1 MTASTPETTRPPS
14 AVKVALLGA
23 GNVGAE
29 VARTLLDH
37 GPEFAARVGAPVEL
51 IGIAV
56 RDLAARRTVE
66 LPEELLTTDAEAL
79 VDAADVVIELTGGI
93 EPARSRILRAL
104 HAGKPVISGNKALI
118 ARHGRQLQDAADAA
132 GVPLSYEAAVAGA
145 IPIVRPMQDS
155 LAGDR
160 VDRVL
165 GIMNGTTNYILD
177 QMDTTGAQ
185 FHDALAEAQELGYA
199 EADPTADVEGHDA
212 AAKAAILASLAFHST
227 FTIDDVY
234 CRGITGVTAADVAAA
249 REAGYVIKLLAVCER
264 CPGGVNLR
272 VTPTMIPREHPLA
285 GVHGA
290 YNAVFVEAA
299 NAGSLM
305 FYGAGA
311 GGAATASAWHPNS
324 VLLAAGSTD
333 GHARVLSSFVKG
345 VDARPEPSAWGER
358 LPFNTVCGEFLNNTA
373 GWVHSVAFS
382 PSGNALAF
390 ASHDSTLTVVY
401 PSAPEQPPAAV
412 ISISTQ
418 VLPFTS
424 LVWTS
429 EDEIIAAGYNC
440 EAYRLQGSEQG
451 WTLAGSLES
460 KGRPGL
466 AEAREESAFNM
477 FRQMD
482 LKGKGSQDDTKL
494 KTVHQNTI
502 STIRSYEESGDKV
515 SKISSSG
522 VDGRVVIWNV

>member
-1 MTASTPETTRPPS
+1 MSDSTPETTRPS
-14 AVKVALLGA
+14 TTVKVALLGA

-29 VARTLLDH
+29 VARTLLEH
-37 GPEFAARVGAPVEL
+37 GAELAARVGAPIEL
-51 IGIAV
+51 TGIAV

-66 LPEELLTTDAEAL
+66 LPADLLTTDAEAL
-79 VDAADVVIELTGGI
+79 IDAADVVIELTGGI
-93 EPARSRILRAL
+93 EPTRSRILRAL
-104 HAGKPVISGNKALI
+104 HGGKPVISGNKALI

-185 FHDALAEAQELGYA
+185 FGDALAEAQRLGYA
-199 EADPTADVEGHDA
+199 EADPTADVGGHDA

-311 GGAATASAWHPNS
+311 GGAATASA
-324 VLLAAGSTD
+324 VLGDFVSAARRLVLGGPAQGADPHAQLAAAPMDDVRT
-333 GHARVLSSFVKG
+333 SF
-345 VDARPEPSAWGER
+345 SI
-358 LPFNTVCGEFLNNTA
+358 
-373 GWVHSVAFS
+373 
-382 PSGNALAF
+382 
-390 ASHDSTLTVVY
+390 TLTVQDRLGVL
-401 PSAPEQPPAAV
+401 ARIAQIFADHGV
-412 ISISTQ
+412 SIFTMQQTDHPHGDPLLSEIRLVTHRGANKDL
-418 VLPFTS
+418 VATVDALRELPF
-424 LVWTS
+424 V
-429 EDEIIAAGYNC
+429 EDVAG
-440 EAYRLQGSEQG
+440 
-451 WTLAGSLES
+451 
-460 KGRPGL
+460 
-466 AEAREESAFNM
+466 
-477 FRQMD
+477 
-482 LKGKGSQDDTKL
+482 
-494 KTVHQNTI
+494 V
-502 STIRSYEESGDKV
+502 IRVEHAD
-515 SKISSSG
+515 
-522 VDGRVVIWNV
+522 